1 MCGATSPIPSWNEP
15 NVESQPRWSYLER
28 TPTSATLSSNLLTLG
43 RDLRDAG
50 MKIGS
55 GQIINL
61 VEAVSTID
69 CRRRDDF
76 YSAAKS
82 TLVTS
87 PEQIPVFDHAFSRFW
102 RRLLKPEMPND
113 ELFDRHEFDMP
124 PAPSDESEQA
134 QASKKQAADKNS
146 TVKKERAVV
155 AVEDTDDQNAEDQQD
170 LDALPED
177 VIVFS
182 AREVLK
188 KKDFAQFTP
197 DEIAEARRIIAGMNW
212 RLGTRQTRRKEK
224 ANNGDFIDYRRTL
237 RHSMK
242 HGGVPIE
249 LRRRRNKVKMRPLVL
264 ICDISGSMDRYSRL
278 LLQFVH
284 AMEQGL
290 ENVEVFVFSTRL
302 TRITRE
308 LRKKNV
314 DAAIE
319 QVVNSVHDW
328 SGGTRIG
335 ESIKAFNY
343 EWSRRVL
350 RSGATVVMIS
360 DGWDRGDPQLL
371 ATEMA
376 RLQRSCRRLIWL
388 NPLLGAPGYQPLTQG
403 IRAALPFVDAF
414 LPIHNLKSLE
424 ALAELLSDVEDT
436 PPVRANRSI
445 QPASADSYALKP
457 FVTARGHL
465 AVNIG
470 PMVDG
475 KPLNQGGRR
484 RERTAARH

>member
-1 MCGATSPIPSWNEP
+1 
-15 NVESQPRWSYLER
+15 
-28 TPTSATLSSNLLTLG
+28 
-43 RDLRDAG
+43 
-50 MKIGS
+50 
-55 GQIINL
+55 
-61 VEAVSTID
+61 
-69 CRRRDDF
+69 
-76 YSAAKS
+76 
-82 TLVTS
+82 
-87 PEQIPVFDHAFSRFW
+87 
-102 RRLLKPEMPND
+102 
-113 ELFDRHEFDMP
+113 MP
-124 PAPSDESEQA
+124 PAPSDESNQA

-155 AVEDTDDQNAEDQQD
+155 AVEDTDDQNADDQQD

-188 KKDFAQFTP
+188 KKDFAQFSP

-212 RLGTRQTRRKEK
+212 KLGTRQTRRKEK

-249 LRRRRNKVKMRPLVL
+249 LRRRRNKIKMRPLVL

>member
-1 MCGATSPIPSWNEP
+1 MESPS
-15 NVESQPRWSYLER
+15 SWSYLER
-28 TPTSATLSSNLLTLG
+28 APSSATLSSNLLTFG

-50 MKIGS
+50 MNIGS

-87 PEQIPVFDHAFSRFW
+87 PEQIPTFDMAFSRFW
-102 RRLLKPEMPND
+102 RRLLAPDIPTD
-113 ELFDRHEFDMP
+113 ELLERHEFDMP
-124 PAPSDESEQA
+124 PAPSDQADQA
-134 QASKKQAADKNS
+134 QASKKQAAEGKS
-146 TVKKERAVV
+146 AVKKERAVV
-155 AVEDTDDQNAEDQQD
+155 AVEDSDDQNAESQQE
-170 LDALPED
+170 LEELPDD

-197 DEIAEARRIIAGMNW
+197 EEIAEARRIINSMTW
-212 RLGTRQTRRKEK
+212 KLGTRQTRRKEK
-224 ANNGDFIDYRRTL
+224 AHHGDFIDYRRTL

-249 LRRRRNKVKMRPLVL
+249 LRRRRNKEKMRPLVL

-290 ENVEVFVFSTRL
+290 DSVEVFVFSTRL

-314 DAAIE
+314 DDAIE

-335 ESIKAFNY
+335 ESIKTFNY
-343 EWSRRVL
+343 QWSRRVL

-424 ALAELLSDVEDT
+424 ALAELLSDVEDV

-445 QPASADSYALKP
+445 QPAAADSYALKP
-457 FVTARGHL
+457 FVTSRGHL
-465 AVNIG
+465 AVEVG
-470 PMVDG
+470 PMMDG
-475 KPLNQGGRR
+475 KPLSKGGRN
-484 RERTAARH
+484 RERTAARY

>member
-1 MCGATSPIPSWNEP
+1 M
-15 NVESQPRWSYLER
+15 ESQSKWSYLER
-28 TPTSATLSSNLLTLG
+28 TPEAACLTTNLLTLG
-43 RDLRDAG
+43 RDLRSAG
-50 MKIGS
+50 LNIGS
-55 GQIINL
+55 GQIISL

-76 YSAAKS
+76 YSAAKT

-87 PEQIPVFDHAFSRFW
+87 PEQIPTFDLAFSRFW
-102 RRLLKPEMPND
+102 RRLLAPETAD
-113 ELFDRHEFDMP
+113 DDLFERHEFDMP
-124 PAPSDESEQA
+124 PVPSDQAEQA
-134 QASKKQAADKNS
+134 QASKKQAADSKNS
-146 TVKKERAVV
+146 ARKERAVV
-155 AVEDTDDQNAEDQQD
+155 AVEDTDDQDNQDQQD

-197 DEIAEARRIIAGMNW
+197 DEIAEARRLIASMTW
-212 RLGTRQTRRKEK
+212 KLGTRKTRRKEK
-224 ANNGDFIDYRRTL
+224 AVRGDFIDYRRTL

-249 LRRRRNKVKMRPLVL
+249 LRRRRNKEKMRPLVL

-284 AMEQGL
+284 ALEQGL
-290 ENVEVFVFSTRL
+290 DSVEVFVFSTRL

-319 QVVNSVHDW
+319 QVVTSVHDW

-343 EWSRRVL
+343 DWSRRVL

-424 ALAELLSDVEDT
+424 ALAELLSDVEDS

-445 QPASADSYALKP
+445 APAAADSYALKP
-457 FVTARGHL
+457 FVTPRGHL

-470 PMVDG
+470 PMMDG
-475 KPLNQGGRR
+475 KPLSQGGRR

>member
-1 MCGATSPIPSWNEP
+1 M
-15 NVESQPRWSYLER
+15 ESQPRWTYLEQ
-28 TPTSATLSSNLLTLG
+28 TPSTDTLSSNLLTLG

-50 MKIGS
+50 MNIGS

-61 VEAVSTID
+61 VEAVSVID

-76 YSAAKS
+76 YSAAKT

-87 PEQIPVFDHAFSRFW
+87 PEQIPVFDLAFSRFW
-102 RRLLKPEMPND
+102 RRLMKPDVATD
-113 ELFDRHEFDMP
+113 ELFERHEFDMP
-124 PAPSDESEQA
+124 PAPSDEAEQA
-134 QASKKQAADKNS
+134 QASKKQSAESQNGA
-146 TVKKERAVV
+146 KKERAVI
-155 AVEDTDDQNAEDQQD
+155 AVEDSDEETSEDEQD

-197 DEIAEARRIIAGMNW
+197 EEIAEARRLISAMNW
-212 RLGTRQTRRKEK
+212 KLGTRETRRKEK

-237 RHSMK
+237 RHSLK

-308 LRKKNV
+308 LRRKNV
-314 DAAIE
+314 DDAIE

-335 ESIKAFNY
+335 ESIKTFNY

-424 ALAELLSDVEDT
+424 ALADLLSEVEDT
-436 PPVRANRSI
+436 PPVRANRCI
-445 QPASADSYALKP
+445 QPAAADSHALKP
-457 FVTARGHL
+457 FVTARGQL

-470 PMVDG
+470 PMMDG
-475 KPLNQGGRR
+475 KPLTQGGRK